1 MRKSIIVLIMI
12 CVLFYS
18 GCNGIDDDRSSFA
31 SEPEISTSEVSE
43 ISSDE
48 MRAVTGL
55 SYSVP
60 KNKWHYLSDN
70 PNVQTYNSMF
80 GIDTLL
86 YVQYST
92 ELYDRPINEET
103 VLDELAYAVEHT
115 EGVTYFEIEESTF
128 QGYRCHYIFR
138 SLDVVQEID
147 NSYVT
152 YHYYNYSLSFV
163 ANGGLYTI
171 VLTSPEELDR
181 YMEDFNEVID
191 SIVITPI

>member
-1 MRKSIIVLIMI
+1 MKKLYMFFIVISILVL
-12 CVLFYS
+12 S
-18 GCNGIDDDRSSFA
+18 GCQPDNVGSSD
-31 SEPEISTSEVSE
+31 ETIISE
-43 ISSDE
+43 ISVTEISEISNEED
-48 MRAVTGL
+48 RSITGL
-55 SYSVP
+55 SYFISKDDWV
-60 KNKWHYLSDN
+60 YLSDR
-70 PNVQTYNSMF
+70 PSVQTYHSVY
-80 GIDTLL
+80 GINTML

-92 ELYDRPINEET
+92 ELYDNPINEET

-138 SLDVVQEID
+138 SLDIVQEID